1 MIDGCRVKI
10 ENNSNIGDIIVNVYH
25 YNLLDCVI
33 QKELSEL
40 SQEQKE
46 MVLNFIRNYLKK
58 EVTERSENGI
68 WQKYLKKLQQ
78 KKQG

>member
-46 MVLNFIRNYLKK
+46 IVLNFIRNYLKK

-68 WQKYLKKLQQ
+68 
-78 KKQG
+78 